1 MMPAG
6 GSRIIHASLAR
17 SCARALAIAL
27 GLAGGASRGGAQGTG
42 DSLVVSVLTMGP
54 GREVFERFGHI
65 SIRIHD
71 LRTGMDSSY
80 NWGMFSFDQPRF
92 LQRFLTG
99 DTRYW
104 MQGYPT
110 LPLVAAYRDSGRWV
124 VEQELGMRREQ
135 KDSLRRF
142 IQRNALEENKW
153 HRYDYYRDNCSTRV
167 RDALDLVLGGAI
179 KSQVAA
185 REHGVTYR
193 GETLRLAVAY
203 PLINFGMDFALGRP
217 ADDTI
222 SAWEEMF
229 IPMRLSQLLGNVR
242 VHRAGGGSSRLVTS
256 ERTLVSDDRYAEIP
270 APPDMVWPALVSGLG
285 VTGVLLVLSLF
296 TGRSRAA
303 RMGIASIG
311 TAWHLLAGMAGL
323 LVLCAGLF
331 TRHAYM
337 ARNANVLLATPA
349 SLALAALI
357 PFALARVQRPRFA
370 RAVRS
375 LGVLAA
381 VCALVAVVLRL
392 VPSLAQENR
401 PLLALAVPIQ
411 TALAFA
417 MWRVTA
423 SRGAGAA

>member
-1 MMPAG
+1 MPAG
-6 GSRIIHASLAR
+6 GRRMSRASAAR
-17 SCARALAIAL
+17 PCASVLAIAL
-27 GLAGGASRGGAQGTG
+27 GLAAGAPRASAQGAG

-80 NWGMFSFDQPRF
+80 NWGMFSFGQPRF
-92 LQRFLTG
+92 VQRFLTG
-99 DTRYW
+99 DTHYW
-104 MQGYPT
+104 MQGFPT
-110 LPLVAAYRDSGRWV
+110 PEWIDLYRHDGRWV

-135 KDSLRRF
+135 KDSLWRF
-142 IQRNALEENKW
+142 IQRNAREENKW
-153 HRYDYYRDNCSTRV
+153 YRYDYYRDNCSTRV
-167 RDALDLVLGGAI
+167 RDALDLVLGGAL
-179 KSQVAA
+179 KSEVAT

-193 GETLRLAVAY
+193 SETLRLASAY
-203 PLINFGMDFALGRP
+203 PLLNFGMDFALGRP

-229 IPMRLSQLLGNVR
+229 VPMRLSQLLRNVR
-242 VHRAGGGSSRLVTS
+242 VRRTGGGSRRLVTS
-256 ERTLVSDDRYAEIP
+256 ERALVTDDRYAELP
-270 APPDMVWPALVSGLG
+270 APPDMLWPALTAGLG
-285 VTGVLLVLSLF
+285 VTGVLLVLSLL

-303 RMGIASIG
+303 RAGIVSIG
-311 TAWHLLAGMAGL
+311 TAWHLLAGLAGL

-337 ARNANVLLATPA
+337 ARNVNMLLATPA
-349 SLALAALI
+349 SLALAVLV
-357 PFALARVQRPRFA
+357 PFSLARVPRERFV

-381 VCALVAVVLRL
+381 VCALVAVALRL
-392 VPSLAQENR
+392 VPALAQENR

-417 MWRVTA
+417 LWRATA
-423 SRGAGAA
+423 SREAGAA

>member
-1 MMPAG
+1 VV
-6 GSRIIHASLAR
+6 AR
-17 SCARALAIAL
+17 RFACALAIAF
-27 GLAGGASRGGAQGTG
+27 GVVAGTARAGAQGAG

-65 SIRIHD
+65 SIRVHD
-71 LRTGMDSSY
+71 LRTGMDTSY
-80 NWGMFSFDQPRF
+80 NWGMFSFEQPRF

-104 MQGYPT
+104 MQGFPSREWIE
-110 LPLVAAYRDSGRWV
+110 LYRHEGRWV
-124 VEQELGMRREQ
+124 VEQELELRPAQ
-135 KDSLRRF
+135 KDSLWRF

-153 HRYDYYRDNCSTRV
+153 YRYDYYRDNCSTRV
-167 RDALDLVLGGAI
+167 RDALDLVLGGTL

-193 GETLRLAVAY
+193 GETLRLAAAY
-203 PLINFGMDFALGRP
+203 PLINFGMDFALGRA
-217 ADDTI
+217 ADATI

-229 IPMRLSQLLGNVR
+229 IPMRLSQLLRNVR
-242 VHRAGGGSSRLVTS
+242 VRRAGGGSSRLVTV
-256 ERTLVSDDRYAEIP
+256 ERTLVTDDRYAEQL
-270 APPDMVWPALVSGLG
+270 APPDMLWPALAAGLG
-285 VTGVLLVLSLF
+285 VTAVLLVLSLF
-296 TGRSRAA
+296 AGRSGAA
-303 RMGIASIG
+303 RVGIASIG
-311 TAWHLLAGMAGL
+311 TAWHLLAGVAGL

-357 PFALARVQRPRFA
+357 PFAFARVPRVGLV

-375 LGVLAA
+375 LGMLAA
-381 VCALVAVVLRL
+381 VCALVAVALRL
-392 VPSLAQENR
+392 VPTLAQENR
-401 PLLALAVPIQ
+401 PLLALAVPIH

-417 MWRVTA
+417 LWRVGA